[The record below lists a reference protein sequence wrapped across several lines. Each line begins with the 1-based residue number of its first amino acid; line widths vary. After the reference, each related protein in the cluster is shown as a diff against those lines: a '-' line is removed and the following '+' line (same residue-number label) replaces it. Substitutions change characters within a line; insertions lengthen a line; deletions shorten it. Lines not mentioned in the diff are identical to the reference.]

1 MLYDAAA
8 TMELGTGTRARRLT
22 CLKGIATVE
31 ATRGTH
37 PSRSTRP
44 LRLLG
49 LVVQVNQD
57 DDTSQMVPAAD
68 VDDEP
73 TGDPAPGEPV
83 GRINLEDAADA
94 DEGAAPVDATGDD
107 PLVPASTMQKILF
120 GAIAVLLMAMAMVVI
135 LQGVFEQKMPV

>member
-1 MLYDAAA
+1 
-8 TMELGTGTRARRLT
+8 
-22 CLKGIATVE
+22 
-31 ATRGTH
+31 
-37 PSRSTRP
+37 

-49 LVVQVNQD
+49 LVVQVNRD